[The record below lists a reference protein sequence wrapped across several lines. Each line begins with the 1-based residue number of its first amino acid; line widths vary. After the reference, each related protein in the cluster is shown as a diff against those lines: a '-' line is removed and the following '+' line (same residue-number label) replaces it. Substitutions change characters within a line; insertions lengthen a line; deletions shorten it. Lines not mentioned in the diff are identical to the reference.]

1 MFFIGFYF
9 LFAKVPPRSTFD
21 NYLRS
26 RRIMGV
32 AVLLLS
38 FNYMAHFVF
47 KIRFFNPDAAVLLNI
62 STYFLCYWLFS
73 TALNILLKHGYLTR
87 KNLFANIGSWLV
99 FSALACIILFFLPQ
113 GRTEI
118 IALYILSGLLLIYG
132 LILSRGL
139 LKAYHTAI
147 QTFGETQADDIGNYI
162 HWLSIFTYWAI
173 IFGIGCSLL
182 TFLPDK
188 YIPVWI
194 LSSVPFY
201 VYLFC
206 CYQNYL
212 LFYEQVEKAITS
224 EELESSICTP
234 NEKPAYHNE
243 LAKRISDDYRKKE
256 NAPCLIG
263 LLKGSFIFIA
273 DLSRYIDI
281 PIEIDFMIV
290 SSYGNNQIGSE
301 IKILKDIDVQLSG
314 RDVIIVED
322 IIDTGYTLEK
332 ICEVLQ
338 TRNIASL
345 KICALLNKPSRRKVN
360 INIDYNGFD
369 IEDEFV
375 VGYGIDYAQKYRN
388 IPYIGVVS

>member
-1 MFFIGFYF
+1 MNKEKGI
-9 LFAKVPPRSTFD
+9 S
-21 NYLRS
+21 
-26 RRIMGV
+26 
-32 AVLLLS
+32 
-38 FNYMAHFVF
+38 
-47 KIRFFNPDAAVLLNI
+47 KI
-62 STYFLCYWLFS
+62 
-73 TALNILLKHGYLTR
+73 
-87 KNLFANIGSWLV
+87 
-99 FSALACIILFFLPQ
+99 
-113 GRTEI
+113 
-118 IALYILSGLLLIYG
+118 LI
-132 LILSRGL
+132 
-139 LKAYHTAI
+139 
-147 QTFGETQADDIGNYI
+147 E
-162 HWLSIFTYWAI
+162 
-173 IFGIGCSLL
+173 
-182 TFLPDK
+182 
-188 YIPVWI
+188 
-194 LSSVPFY
+194 
-201 VYLFC
+201 
-206 CYQNYL
+206 
-212 LFYEQVEKAITS
+212 EKQI
-224 EELESSICTP
+224 
-234 NEKPAYHNE
+234 NEKVKE

-256 NAPCLIG
+256 NVPCLVG

-332 ICEVLQ
+332 ICEVLK

-388 IPYIGVVS
+388 IPYIGVVE

>member
-1 MFFIGFYF
+1 MNKEKRGI
-9 LFAKVPPRSTFD
+9 S
-21 NYLRS
+21 
-26 RRIMGV
+26 
-32 AVLLLS
+32 
-38 FNYMAHFVF
+38 
-47 KIRFFNPDAAVLLNI
+47 KI
-62 STYFLCYWLFS
+62 
-73 TALNILLKHGYLTR
+73 
-87 KNLFANIGSWLV
+87 
-99 FSALACIILFFLPQ
+99 
-113 GRTEI
+113 
-118 IALYILSGLLLIYG
+118 LI
-132 LILSRGL
+132 
-139 LKAYHTAI
+139 
-147 QTFGETQADDIGNYI
+147 E
-162 HWLSIFTYWAI
+162 
-173 IFGIGCSLL
+173 
-182 TFLPDK
+182 
-188 YIPVWI
+188 
-194 LSSVPFY
+194 
-201 VYLFC
+201 
-206 CYQNYL
+206 
-212 LFYEQVEKAITS
+212 EKQI
-224 EELESSICTP
+224 
-234 NEKPAYHNE
+234 NEKVKE

-256 NAPCLIG
+256 NVPCLVG

-332 ICEVLQ
+332 IYEVLQ

-345 KICALLNKPSRRKVN
+345 KICTLLNKPSRRKVN

>member
-1 MFFIGFYF
+1 MNKENGI
-9 LFAKVPPRSTFD
+9 S
-21 NYLRS
+21 
-26 RRIMGV
+26 
-32 AVLLLS
+32 
-38 FNYMAHFVF
+38 
-47 KIRFFNPDAAVLLNI
+47 KI
-62 STYFLCYWLFS
+62 
-73 TALNILLKHGYLTR
+73 
-87 KNLFANIGSWLV
+87 
-99 FSALACIILFFLPQ
+99 
-113 GRTEI
+113 
-118 IALYILSGLLLIYG
+118 LI
-132 LILSRGL
+132 
-139 LKAYHTAI
+139 
-147 QTFGETQADDIGNYI
+147 E
-162 HWLSIFTYWAI
+162 
-173 IFGIGCSLL
+173 
-182 TFLPDK
+182 
-188 YIPVWI
+188 
-194 LSSVPFY
+194 
-201 VYLFC
+201 
-206 CYQNYL
+206 
-212 LFYEQVEKAITS
+212 EKQI
-224 EELESSICTP
+224 
-234 NEKPAYHNE
+234 NEKVKE

-256 NAPCLIG
+256 NTPCLVG

-360 INIDYNGFD
+360 INIDYNGFN

-388 IPYIGVVS
+388 LNYIGVVE

>member
-1 MFFIGFYF
+1 MNKENGI
-9 LFAKVPPRSTFD
+9 S
-21 NYLRS
+21 
-26 RRIMGV
+26 
-32 AVLLLS
+32 
-38 FNYMAHFVF
+38 
-47 KIRFFNPDAAVLLNI
+47 KI
-62 STYFLCYWLFS
+62 
-73 TALNILLKHGYLTR
+73 
-87 KNLFANIGSWLV
+87 
-99 FSALACIILFFLPQ
+99 
-113 GRTEI
+113 
-118 IALYILSGLLLIYG
+118 LI
-132 LILSRGL
+132 
-139 LKAYHTAI
+139 
-147 QTFGETQADDIGNYI
+147 E
-162 HWLSIFTYWAI
+162 
-173 IFGIGCSLL
+173 
-182 TFLPDK
+182 
-188 YIPVWI
+188 
-194 LSSVPFY
+194 
-201 VYLFC
+201 
-206 CYQNYL
+206 
-212 LFYEQVEKAITS
+212 EKQI
-224 EELESSICTP
+224 
-234 NEKPAYHNE
+234 NEKVKE

-256 NAPCLIG
+256 NTPCLVG

-360 INIDYNGFD
+360 IDIDYNGFN

-388 IPYIGVVS
+388 LNYIGVVE